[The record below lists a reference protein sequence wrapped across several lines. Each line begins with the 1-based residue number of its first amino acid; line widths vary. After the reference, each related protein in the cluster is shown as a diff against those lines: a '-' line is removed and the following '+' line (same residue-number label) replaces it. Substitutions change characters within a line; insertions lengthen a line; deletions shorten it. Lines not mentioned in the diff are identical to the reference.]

1 MPTFEVRLT
10 LEAEADLLRLFNF
23 LLEFDLDLAIRS
35 RSTIEQSFSILAHS
49 PFTCRKAAGGYLGPF
64 FRELLISFGA
74 SGSVAL
80 FEITNAEHVTIL
92 AVRHQ
97 REDDYH

>member
-1 MPTFEVRLT
+1 MPPFEVRLT
-10 LEAEADLLRLFNF
+10 QEAEEDLVRLFNF
-23 LLEFDLDLAIRS
+23 LLTIDLDLAIAS
-35 RSTIEQSFSILAHS
+35 RDTIEKSLALLTHS
-49 PFTCRKAAGGYLGPF
+49 PFTCRKAAGGDLGPF

-74 SGSVAL
+74 SGYLAL
-80 FEITNAEHVTIL
+80 FEITDAQHVTML